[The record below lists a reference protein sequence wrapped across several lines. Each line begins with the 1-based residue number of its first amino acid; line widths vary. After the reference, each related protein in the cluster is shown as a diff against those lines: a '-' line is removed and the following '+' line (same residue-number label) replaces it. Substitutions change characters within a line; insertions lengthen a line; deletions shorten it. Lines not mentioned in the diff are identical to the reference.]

1 MVFEKIL
8 IANRGEIAVRIIRTC
23 KKMGLQTVVVH
34 SEADSRLPFV
44 EQADEAAFIGPAP
57 AYASYLVKE
66 KIIEIALAYHCQAVH
81 PGYGFLSENPAFA
94 RMTTEAGLVFI
105 GPSSE
110 AIELLG
116 DKMASKALARRVGI
130 PVVPACPE
138 PFSHPNE
145 ALRAASKM
153 TFPLLLKP
161 AAGGGGRGMRIVNKE
176 EDVVP
181 AFKACQEEA
190 VKGFSDDRLF
200 LEQYIPKPRHI
211 EFQILADHH
220 GNVIHLGE
228 RECSIQR
235 RYQKVLE
242 ESPSLALDSSLR
254 ARIGGLSCDLARKA
268 GYVNAGTVEFILD
281 SFNNFYFL
289 EMNTRLQVEHPVTEM
304 VTGLDLVE
312 LQLRIAAGEHLPFGQ
327 EGVSLSG
334 WAIEARI
341 CAENPIRDFFPTTGI
356 VTRYAAPRGKGVR
369 VDDGIAA
376 GSVVTAH
383 YDSMLS
389 KVIVLGKDRD
399 EAINKMVGALN
410 GYHIEG
416 LTTNVD
422 FVNAV
427 VDHPAFSAG
436 KLSTDFIAE
445 HFLDG
450 QAKMSPDQEKID
462 YMVIAA
468 VLVYHNRQDLVRQS
482 LVPMSPIV
490 GREAGLRKMPSYIVK
505 GGEDVCSVVL
515 DGDSKTHNWGIRVE
529 ERSYRVVTPEFEY
542 YRRRLRLLI
551 DESYHMFRL
560 SYDQNHIRVFFCGIV
575 RLLEIYSPLEWRLSK
590 YMLRGPSEKEENELR
605 CPMPGLVIGV
615 TVKAGNY
622 VRKGQE
628 IFMIESMKMQSSILS
643 PRDGTVECISV
654 TVGQA
659 VETDQVLIKFKA

>member
-1 MVFEKIL
+1 
-8 IANRGEIAVRIIRTC
+8 
-23 KKMGLQTVVVH
+23 
-34 SEADSRLPFV
+34 
-44 EQADEAAFIGPAP
+44 
-57 AYASYLVKE
+57 
-66 KIIEIALAYHCQAVH
+66 
-81 PGYGFLSENPAFA
+81 
-94 RMTTEAGLVFI
+94 
-105 GPSSE
+105 
-110 AIELLG
+110 
-116 DKMASKALARRVGI
+116 
-130 PVVPACPE
+130 
-138 PFSHPNE
+138 
-145 ALRAASKM
+145 M

-176 EDVVP
+176 EDLVP

-190 VKGFSDDRLF
+190 IKGFSDDRLF

-211 EFQILADHH
+211 EFQVLADHQ
-220 GNVIHLGE
+220 GKVIHLGE

-254 ARIGGLSCDLARKA
+254 AKMGGLACDLACEA

-281 SFNNFYFL
+281 PFKNIYFL

-312 LQLRIAAGEHLPFGQ
+312 LQLRIAAGEHLPLAQ
-327 EGVSLSG
+327 EDVSLNG

-356 VTRYAAPRGKGVR
+356 VARYAAPRGKGVR

-389 KVIVLGKDRD
+389 KVITLGKDRD
-399 EAINKMVGALN
+399 EAIKKMVRALN

-436 KLSTDFIAE
+436 ELSTDFIAE

-450 QAKMSPDQEKID
+450 QAKISPDQEKMD

-482 LVPMSPIV
+482 LAPMSPIV
-490 GREAGLRKMPSYIVK
+490 GRKAGLKKMPSYMVK
-505 GGEDVCSVVL
+505 VGEDVFSVFL
-515 DGDSKTHNWGIRVE
+515 DGDPKDHHWHIKVE
-529 ERSYRVVTPEFEY
+529 ERPYHVVTPEFEF
-542 YRRRLRLLI
+542 YRRRLKLLI
-551 DESYHMFRL
+551 DETSHMFRL
-560 SYDQNHIRVFFCGIV
+560 SYDENHIRVSFCGVV

-590 YMLRGPSEKEENELR
+590 YMLRSRTEKEENELT

-615 TVKAGNY
+615 TVKIGDY

-628 IFMIESMKMQSSILS
+628 AFMIESMKMQSSIIS
-643 PRDGTVECISV
+643 PRDGQVESVFV
-654 TVGQA
+654 TVGQT
-659 VETDQVLIKFKA
+659 VETDQVLMKFKA

>member
-1 MVFEKIL
+1 
-8 IANRGEIAVRIIRTC
+8 
-23 KKMGLQTVVVH
+23 MGLQTVVVY

-44 EQADEAAFIGPAP
+44 EQADEAALIGPAP

-66 KIIEIALAYHCQAVH
+66 KIIEIALAYRCQAVH
-81 PGYGFLSENPAFA
+81 PGYGFLSENPEFA

-105 GPSSE
+105 GPSPE

-116 DKMASKALARRVGI
+116 DKMASKALAKQVGV

-138 PFSHPNE
+138 PLSHPDD
-145 ALRAASKM
+145 ALRATREMA
-153 TFPLLLKP
+153 FPLLLKP

-176 EDVVP
+176 EDLLP

-220 GNVIHLGE
+220 GKVLHLGE

-235 RYQKVLE
+235 RYQKVVE
-242 ESPSLALDSSLR
+242 ESPSLALSSSLR
-254 ARIGGLSCDLARKA
+254 ARMGDLACGLAREA

-281 SFNNFYFL
+281 SSRNFYFL

-312 LQLRIAAGEHLPFGQ
+312 LQLRIAAGERLPLEQ
-327 EGVSLSG
+327 ADVSLSG

-341 CAENPIRDFFPTTGI
+341 CAENPSRDFFPTTGI
-356 VTRYAAPRGKGVR
+356 VVRYAAPRGKGVR
-369 VDDGIAA
+369 IDDGIAA
-376 GSVVTAH
+376 GSVVTVH

-389 KVIVLGKDRD
+389 KVIALGKDRD
-399 EAINKMVGALN
+399 EAIKNMVNALN

-427 VDHPAFSAG
+427 VDHPAFSSG

-445 HFLDG
+445 HFLGG
-450 QAKMSPDQEKID
+450 QAKISPDQEKID

-468 VLVYHNRQDLVRQS
+468 VLVYHNRKDLVRQS
-482 LVPMSPIV
+482 LAPMSPLV
-490 GREAGLRKMPSYIVK
+490 GRKAGLKKTPSYMVK
-505 GGEDVCSVVL
+505 VGEDVFPVLL
-515 DGDSKTHNWGIRVE
+515 DGDPKNNRWHIKVE
-529 ERSYRVVTPEFEY
+529 ERPYHVVTPEFEF
-542 YRRRLRLLI
+542 YRRRLKLLI
-551 DESYHMFRL
+551 NESSHMFRL
-560 SYDQNHIRVFFCGIV
+560 SYDENHIRVFFCGVV

-590 YMLRGPSEKEENELR
+590 YMVRGRTEEEENELR

-615 TVKAGNY
+615 TVKGGDY
-622 VRKGQE
+622 IRKGQE
-628 IFMIESMKMQSSILS
+628 AFIIESMKMQSSIIS
-643 PRDGTVECISV
+643 PRDGQVESV
-654 TVGQA
+654 FVTINET
-659 VETDQVLIKFKA
+659 VETDQVLMKFKA